1 MVLRTLRNQILD
13 ITSLKSFTFDFCSKL
28 SVGDII
34 LLEGELGTGKTTL
47 ARHIINNLYLVNNL
61 PKPSTISSPTFPIL
75 LTYELDSYEIY
86 HYDLYRIKNTKEL
99 SELNIFENTSSSITL
114 IEWPEVLIKNSSIK
128 NFYLIKLDLHSET
141 ERKIEIIYSN

>member
-1 MVLRTLRNQILD
+1 MRTLRNQILD

-86 HYDLYRIKNTKEL
+86 HYDLYRIKNNLEL
-99 SELNIFENTSSSITL
+99 NELNIEEQLNNSITL
-114 IEWPEVLIKNSSIK
+114 IEWPELINKDKLYKTID
-128 NFYLIKLDLHSET
+128 LIFNYENELNNRSVKIVGLD
-141 ERKIEIIYSN
+141 